1 LLSRAS
7 VPIAFLA
14 AGLAAML
21 IQGIS
26 FKLMRR
32 AV

>member
-1 LLSRAS
+1 
-7 VPIAFLA
+7 VPFAFLA
-14 AGLAAML
+14 AGAAAIL
-21 IQGIS
+21 IQGVS